1 MRERAGCRLA
11 ILALGATL
19 VLDGCASTV
28 GAQSPPAEPGSGFV
42 SDVVAFLLGMAALG
56 AVVILAW
63 RRARCSHCRRG
74 GLGGL
79 ATVTDYEDIARCVE
93 CRQLALQRQE
103 VRLCWDCE
111 RLHVRLADR
120 DRVVLTGHA
129 APAYAMSMEPPPPPP
144 PPPLTAHGGANGGS
158 KVFIDGPWHSGLG

>member
-19 VLDGCASTV
+19 FLDGCGSTV
-28 GAQSPPAEPGSGFV
+28 AAQSPPAVPDSGFV
-42 SDVVAFLLGMAALG
+42 SNVVAFVLGIAALG
-56 AVVILAW
+56 AVLIVAW

-111 RLHVRLADR
+111 RLHVRLADSE
-120 DRVVLTGHA
+120 RVELAGHA
-129 APAYAMSMEPPPPPP
+129 APAFARSMTPPPPP
-144 PPPLTAHGGANGGS
+144 PPPLTAHGGAGDGS
-158 KVFIDGPWHSGLG
+158 SVFVDGPWHSGMG

>member
-19 VLDGCASTV
+19 FLDGCASTV
-28 GAQSPPAEPGSGFV
+28 AAQSPPAAPGSGFV

-56 AVVILAW
+56 AVLVLAW

-111 RLHVRLADR
+111 RLHVRLADS
-120 DRVVLTGHA
+120 DRVELAGHA
-129 APAYAMSMEPPPPPP
+129 APAYARSMEAPPPPPP
-144 PPPLTAHGGANGGS
+144 PRTAHGGAGEGS
-158 KVFIDGPWHSGLG
+158 SVFVDGPWHSGMG

>member
-19 VLDGCASTV
+19 FLDGCASTV
-28 GAQSPPAEPGSGFV
+28 AAQAPPAAPGSGFV

-56 AVVILAW
+56 AVLVLAW

-111 RLHVRLADR
+111 RLHVRLADS
-120 DRVVLTGHA
+120 DRVELAGHA
-129 APAYAMSMEPPPPPP
+129 APAYARSMEAPPPP
-144 PPPLTAHGGANGGS
+144 PPPLTAHGGAGDGS
-158 KVFIDGPWHSGLG
+158 SVFVDGPWHSGMG

>member
-1 MRERAGCRLA
+1 LA

-19 VLDGCASTV
+19 FLDGCASTV
-28 GAQSPPAEPGSGFV
+28 AAQSPPAAPGSGFA

-56 AVVILAW
+56 AVLVLAW

-111 RLHVRLADR
+111 RLHVRLADS
-120 DRVVLTGHA
+120 DRVELAGHA
-129 APAYAMSMEPPPPPP
+129 APAYARSMEAPPPP
-144 PPPLTAHGGANGGS
+144 PPPLTAHGGAGDGS
-158 KVFIDGPWHSGLG
+158 SVFVDGPWHSGMG

>member
-19 VLDGCASTV
+19 FLDGCASTV
-28 GAQSPPAEPGSGFV
+28 AAPSPPATPGSGFV

-56 AVVILAW
+56 TVLVLAW

-111 RLHVRLADR
+111 RLHVRLADS
-120 DRVVLTGHA
+120 DRVELAGHA
-129 APAYAMSMEPPPPPP
+129 APAYARSMEAPPPP
-144 PPPLTAHGGANGGS
+144 PPPLTSHGGAGDGS
-158 KVFIDGPWHSGLG
+158 SVFVDGPWHSGMG

>member
-1 MRERAGCRLA
+1 LA

-28 GAQSPPAEPGSGFV
+28 AAQSPPAAPGSGFV

-56 AVVILAW
+56 AVVTLAW

-103 VRLCWDCE
+103 
-111 RLHVRLADR
+111 RLHVRLADSE
-120 DRVVLTGHA
+120 RVELAGHA

-144 PPPLTAHGGANGGS
+144 PPPLTAHGGAGDGS
-158 KVFIDGPWHSGLG
+158 RVFIDGPWHSGTG

>member
-28 GAQSPPAEPGSGFV
+28 AAQSPAAAPGSGFA

-56 AVVILAW
+56 AVVTLAW
-63 RRARCSHCRRG
+63 RRARCSHCLRG

-111 RLHVRLADR
+111 RFHVRLADR
-120 DRVVLTGHA
+120 ERVELAGHA
-129 APAYAMSMEPPPPPP
+129 TPAYAMSTEPPPPP
-144 PPPLTAHGGANGGS
+144 PPPLTAHGVADDGS
-158 KVFIDGPWHSGLG
+158 SVFIDGPWHSGLG

>member
-19 VLDGCASTV
+19 YLDGCASTV
-28 GAQSPPAEPGSGFV
+28 AAQSPPAAPGSGFV

-56 AVVILAW
+56 AVLVLAW

-111 RLHVRLADR
+111 RLHVRLADS
-120 DRVVLTGHA
+120 DRVELAGHA
-129 APAYAMSMEPPPPPP
+129 APAYARSMQAPPPP
-144 PPPLTAHGGANGGS
+144 PPPLPAHGGAGDGAS
-158 KVFIDGPWHSGLG
+158 VFVDGPWHSGMG